1 MCRKDGTLLLHRAPL
16 KCHLTCHLFSAR
28 ATGDGGCAF
37 ADPAAQSII
46 IHHGRCAFADP
57 AARSIIGKDRISTP
71 GFMSRGFHKCS
82 FYLLPDVCNQTQVAF
97 RCEHAASTPKPPV
110 SAGAPLHS
118 RSHPALLSL
127 LPSWKKEV
135 GVMREARH
143 AGDLGHQTICGRD
156 TGGTGIRMA
165 IKHPAVC
172 RAFHSL

>member
-127 LPSWKKEV
+127 LPSWKQEV
-135 GVMREARH
+135 GVMRGRGMLAILVTRPS
-143 AGDLGHQTICGRD
+143 AGVTLGEQGF
-156 TGGTGIRMA
+156 GWQ
-165 IKHPAVC
+165 
-172 RAFHSL
+172 